1 MSTVPTPNDP
11 TSHAEAAQA
20 QQGQQRPAATKR
32 WTDRLADLI
41 ERRPWTVV
49 LLSTALALLAGAYG
63 FLRLPLD
70 ADTNSLISRDRP
82 WMQRYLAFLDEF
94 GDLEYLYVVVDTKG
108 DSAAGERAADALLDG
123 LRSLDDLPGV
133 HGRIEPEEQ
142 WRMATR
148 AMPIPELTELVR
160 ASGAL
165 PDLISA
171 DHAFAVA
178 ERELNEVMGPA
189 GFTMPADERSARGA
203 AAFLLLDAIARAGGV
218 AAPALPALAAEATQR
233 FGDVPAPRYLASDT
247 GRLLF
252 IAILPRK
259 DFGTLAAIE
268 GPLRSIRAVIDETRA
283 AHPAVE
289 IGLTGKPVLQAD
301 ELMTS
306 TGDTTRSF
314 AVGLAL
320 VAALCVVVYRDWRRP
335 LLALIAF
342 AMAIAWTHGVAALLV
357 GRLTLLS
364 MVFMLVL
371 IGAGLDYGI
380 HVISRYT
387 EFRATQ
393 DIRASVRSTLRTAAV
408 GTLTGAA
415 TSAAVFL
422 LALLS
427 SFQGL
432 RELGIVAGAGLVLCA
447 LAMVT
452 TLPALL
458 VLADSSLTPAPPRDL
473 AIPGRSIGRSK
484 RRAWWALGVGGAIVV
499 AALVVAPIHLRF
511 ESNLLKLQAQGLES
525 VAWEHRV
532 LDDSASLSWFA
543 AVIADDEAEA
553 LAAIERARA
562 EPEIGFVRS
571 VFDLVPPRS
580 EEREALRATFR
591 ARATAPPTAI
601 GDQGS
606 ASALTPERVERL
618 AERVRAARTL
628 ATGSISH
635 AERARLTAIMQG
647 LIALGDRLRRE
658 PDATRADLQ
667 SAIAASRRAATHLI
681 EGDGTDLRDAL
692 PAALRARLISPTG
705 RYLVSLV
712 PKEDTWELEPLGRFV
727 AAMRRVDP
735 DATGVPITQSESIAD
750 MTRAFLLISIASTLA
765 VALITW
771 LDFRRLRPVLLCV
784 GTLAAG
790 IAITV
795 GLLAA
800 LDIPLSLAN
809 FFGIPILIG
818 LGIDSNI
825 HLLHRAEEPHPAS
838 EADDGAVEFGGTR
851 SAVIFTSLTTAIGFG
866 GQIFASHQGM
876 QGLGWIMAIG
886 SLVCLATSL
895 WLLPALLRVLR
906 H

>member
-1 MSTVPTPNDP
+1 MPTANDRPSDHEPSPSPLAPVPGSAP
-11 TSHAEAAQA
+11 S
-20 QQGQQRPAATKR
+20 
-32 WTDRLADLI
+32 WTDRLADLV
-41 ERRPWTVV
+41 EARPWTVV
-49 LLSTALALLAGAYG
+49 ILSALLALVAGLFAL
-63 FLRLPLD
+63 FRLPLD
-70 ADTNSLISRDRP
+70 ADTNSLISRERP
-82 WMQRYLAFLDEF
+82 WMQRYVAFLEEF

-108 DSAAGERAADALLDG
+108 DRAAGERAVDDLIVAL
-123 LRSLDDLPGV
+123 RAVQDLPGI
-133 HGRIEPEEQ
+133 HGRIEPDEQ

-148 AMPIPELTELVR
+148 AMPIDELAALARAAAALPELVDGNR
-160 ASGAL
+160 AFG
-165 PDLISA
+165 
-171 DHAFAVA
+171 FA
-178 ERELNEVMGPA
+178 EHELNEVMGPR
-189 GFTMPADERSARGA
+189 GFTMSAEERRDRGA
-203 AAFLLLDAIARAGGV
+203 AAFLLLDTIAGVGGV
-218 AAPALPALAAEATQR
+218 DPPVAGTAPQPRRL
-233 FGDVPAPRYLASDT
+233 GDAPSPHYLASDT

-268 GPLRSIRAVIDETRA
+268 GPLGAIRSVIERVRAE
-283 AHPAVE
+283 HPTVE

-301 ELMTS
+301 ELITS

-314 AVGLAL
+314 AVGLAI
-320 VAALCVVVYRDWRRP
+320 VAALCVIVYRDWRRP

-342 AMAIAWTHGVAALLV
+342 GMAIAWTHGVAALLV

-393 DIRASVRSTLRTAAV
+393 DIRAAVRSTLRTAAV

-447 LAMVT
+447 IAMVT

-458 VLADSSLTPAPPRDL
+458 ILADSSLRPLRPRDL
-473 AIPGRSIGRSK
+473 PLPGHSIGRS
-484 RRAWWALGVGGAIVV
+484 RRAAWWALGIGGALV
-499 AALVVAPIHLRF
+499 AASLVAAPLSLRF

-532 LDDSASLSWFA
+532 LEDSASLSWFA

-571 VFDLVPPRS
+571 VFDLLPPSSAERDALRASLQASFAKGAAAPPDDPSAAPRS
-580 EEREALRATFR
+580 E
-591 ARATAPPTAI
+591 AI
-601 GDQGS
+601 
-606 ASALTPERVERL
+606 TPERVERL

-635 AERARLTAIMQG
+635 EERARLTAIMQG
-647 LIALGDRLRRE
+647 LLALAERLREDPAGTIARL
-658 PDATRADLQ
+658 DAATR
-667 SAIAASRRAATHLI
+667 SAGEAARHII
-681 EGDGTDLRDAL
+681 EGDRATLRDAL

-750 MTRAFLLISIASTLA
+750 MTRAFLIISIASTLA

-795 GLLAA
+795 GALAIF
-800 LDIPLSLAN
+800 DIPLSLAN

-825 HLLHRAEEPHPAS
+825 HLLHRAEEPVP
-838 EADDGAVEFGGTR
+838 GAANDAGPVEFGGTR

-895 WLLPALLRVLR
+895 WLLPALLRVQR
-906 H
+906 R